1 MIRAA
6 EGALFGPGDAVRVLG
21 MEVEGH
27 VRTPDYA
34 KGKPGWI
41 AETLGAFPNPE
52 SLAYGG
58 AGLPEK
64 PLYKVGFRQTDLWDG
79 YDGSPDDALFIDIYE
94 HWRRPRGEGGGGTR
108 SWGGSGQ
115 ANAR

>member
-1 MIRAA
+1 MMRAA

-21 MEVEGH
+21 TEREGH
-27 VRTPDYA
+27 VRTPDYV
-34 KGKPGWI
+34 KGKPGRI

-64 PLYKVGFRQTDLWDG
+64 PLYKVGFRQTDLWDD
-79 YDGSPDDALFIDIYE
+79 YDSSPEDILFVDIYE
-94 HWRRPRGEGGGGTR
+94 HWLEAMGACGEEKQ
-108 SWGGSGQ
+108 S
-115 ANAR
+115 